1 MLPAIVTGRALVQ
14 CGLVS
19 VVAARRRNLDF
30 SGMLGALKVG
40 REVCT
45 IDASGEVLDMCHD
58 LKIQPVAHPVQKH
71 IAVNQQF
78 IMVLNVLMRRMI
90 A

>member
-1 MLPAIVTGRALVQ
+1 MLPAIVTGRVLVQ

-19 VVAARRRNLDF
+19 VVAARRRNFDF

-40 REVCT
+40 REVGA
-45 IDASGEVLDMCHD
+45 IDARREIRDLCHD
-58 LKIQPVAHPVQKH
+58 RKIQSVAHPVQKH
-71 IAVNQQF
+71 MAVNQQF
-78 IMVLNVLMRRMI
+78 IMVLNVLMRRLI

>member
-40 REVCT
+40 SEVRA
-45 IDASGEVLDMCHD
+45 IDARGEVFDMRHGN
-58 LKIQPVAHPVQKH
+58 KVQFVAHPVR
-71 IAVNQQF
+71 
-78 IMVLNVLMRRMI
+78 IMWL
-90 A
+90 

>member
-45 IDASGEVLDMCHD
+45 VDASGEVLD
-58 LKIQPVAHPVQKH
+58 LSLIH
-71 IAVNQQF
+71 I
-78 IMVLNVLMRRMI
+78 
-90 A
+90 